1 MPSESS
7 VTTEL
12 SQQLE
17 SLYQVIFSRRDVRS
31 QFLPDA
37 VPDEVLSRLL
47 YAAHHAPSVGY
58 MQPWNFLVIKSD
70 DVKQRMHAAFTEAND
85 EAKAMFEG
93 ERRELYSSLKLQG
106 ILESPVNICITCD
119 RNRTGQTVLG
129 RTHQSDM
136 DLYST
141 VCAVQNF
148 WLAARAENIGV
159 GWVSIV
165 KQEQLRE
172 TLGIPEDI
180 IPIAYLCVGYVSEF
194 NDQPDLEKAGW
205 SERLPLNDLVYYD
218 QWGQQGGD
226 KQSLAKQIEK
236 DKDFPSGN
244 AG

>member
-1 MPSESS
+1 MNND
-7 VTTEL
+7 
-12 SQQLE
+12 LE
-17 SLYQVIFSRRDVRS
+17 QHLDSLYRVIFSRRDVRS

-37 VPDEVLSRLL
+37 VPDEVLSRIL

-58 MQPWNFLVIKSD
+58 MQPWNFLVIKSGE
-70 DVKQRMHAAFTEAND
+70 VKQRMHAAFTEANE
-85 EAKAMFEG
+85 EAKSMFEG
-93 ERRELYSSLKLQG
+93 ERRELYSSLKLEG
-106 ILESPVNICITCD
+106 ILESPVNVCITCD
-119 RNRTGQTVLG
+119 RNRTGETVLG
-129 RTHQSDM
+129 RTHLSDM

-148 WLAARAENIGV
+148 WLAARVENLGV

-194 NDQPDLEKAGW
+194 YDQPELEKAGW

-218 QWGQQGGD
+218 QWGQQGEGE
-226 KQSLAKQIEK
+226 SLAEQIER
-236 DKDFPSGN
+236 DKGFPFL
-244 AG
+244 ATEL

>member
-1 MPSESS
+1 MSD
-7 VTTEL
+7 EL
-12 SQQLE
+12 KQHLDG
-17 SLYQVIFSRRDVRS
+17 LYEVIFSRRDVRS

-37 VPDEVLSRLL
+37 IPDEVLSRIL

-70 DVKQRMHAAFTEAND
+70 AVKQRMHSAFAAAND
-85 EAKAMFEG
+85 EAKSMFAG
-93 ERRELYSSLKLQG
+93 ERRELYSSLKLEG

-119 RNRTGQTVLG
+119 RNRMGETVLG

-148 WLAARAENIGV
+148 WLAARSENIGV

-180 IPIAYLCVGYVSEF
+180 IPIAYLCVGYVSGF

-205 SERLPLNDLVYYD
+205 SERLSLNDLVYYD
-218 QWGQQGGD
+218 QWGQPGD
-226 KQSLAKQIEK
+226 ENESLAKQIEK
-236 DKDFPSGN
+236 DRAFPASSK
-244 AG
+244 

>member
-1 MPSESS
+1 MSEI
-7 VTTEL
+7 

-17 SLYQVIFSRRDVRS
+17 NLYQVIFSRRDVRS

-37 VPDEVLSRLL
+37 VPDAVLSRLL

-70 DVKQRMHAAFTEAND
+70 EVKQRIHTAFNEANE
-85 EAKAMFEG
+85 EAAGMFDG

-106 ILESPVNICITCD
+106 ILEAPVNICITCD
-119 RNRTGQTVLG
+119 RNRTGDVVLG

-148 WLAARAENIGV
+148 WLAARGENIGV

-172 TLGIPEDI
+172 ALAIPEDI
-180 IPIAYLCVGYVSEF
+180 VPIAYLCVGYVSEF
-194 NDQPDLEKAGW
+194 FDQPELEKAGW

-218 QWGQQGGD
+218 QWGRQGEEETLGERIIND
-226 KQSLAKQIEK
+226 KS
-236 DKDFPSGN
+236 FPN
-244 AG
+244 L

>member
-1 MPSESS
+1 MSEI
-7 VTTEL
+7 

-17 SLYQVIFSRRDVRS
+17 NLYQVIFSRRDVRS

-37 VPDEVLSRLL
+37 VPDAVLSRLL

-70 DVKQRMHAAFTEAND
+70 EVKQRIHSAFNEANE
-85 EAKAMFEG
+85 EAAAMFDG

-106 ILESPVNICITCD
+106 ILEAPVNICITCD
-119 RNRTGQTVLG
+119 RNRTGDVVLG

-148 WLAARAENIGV
+148 WLAARGENIGV

-172 TLGIPEDI
+172 ALAIPEDI
-180 IPIAYLCVGYVSEF
+180 VPIAYLCVGYVSEF
-194 NDQPDLEKAGW
+194 FDQPELEKAGW

-218 QWGQQGGD
+218 QWGRQGEGE
-226 KQSLAKQIEK
+226 SLTEQIER
-236 DKDFPSGN
+236 DETFP
-244 AG
+244 AL

>member
-1 MPSESS
+1 MS
-7 VTTEL
+7 EL

-17 SLYQVIFSRRDVRS
+17 NLYQVIFSRRDVRS
-31 QFLPDA
+31 HFLPDV

-58 MQPWNFLVIKSD
+58 MQPWNFLVIKSEE
-70 DVKQRMHAAFTEAND
+70 VKQRMHAAFTEAND
-85 EAKAMFEG
+85 EAMNMFEG
-93 ERRELYSSLKLQG
+93 ERRELYSSLKLEG
-106 ILESPVNICITCD
+106 ILDAPVNICITCD

-165 KQEQLRE
+165 KQKELRE
-172 TLGIPEDI
+172 TLGIPEEI
-180 IPIAYLCVGYVSEF
+180 IPIAYLCVGYVSKF

-205 SERLPLNDLVYYD
+205 SKRLPLNDLVYYD
-218 QWGQQGGD
+218 QWEQNGENE
-226 KQSLAKQIEK
+226 SLAKQIEQ
-236 DKDFPSGN
+236 DVRFPVSSFE
-244 AG
+244 

>member
-1 MPSESS
+1 LSEPKVSS
-7 VTTEL
+7 EL

-17 SLYQVIFSRRDVRS
+17 NLYQVIFSRRDVRS

-70 DVKQRMHAAFTEAND
+70 EVKQRMCAAFTEAND

-93 ERRELYSSLKLQG
+93 ERRELYSSLKLAG

-194 NDQPDLEKAGW
+194 SDQPDLEKAGW

-218 QWGQQGGD
+218 QWGQQGEAE
-226 KQSLAKQIEK
+226 SLAEQIER
-236 DKDFPSGN
+236 DKGFPSSSLEL
-244 AG
+244 

>member
-1 MPSESS
+1 MS
-7 VTTEL
+7 EL

-17 SLYQVIFSRRDVRS
+17 NLYQVIFSRRDVRS

-58 MQPWNFLVIKSD
+58 MQPWNFLVIKSEE
-70 DVKQRMHAAFTEAND
+70 VKQRMHAAFAEAND
-85 EAKAMFEG
+85 EAKNMFEG

-106 ILESPVNICITCD
+106 ILEAPVNICITCD

-172 TLGIPEDI
+172 TLGIPEEI

-218 QWGQQGGD
+218 QWGQGG
-226 KQSLAKQIEK
+226 KNESLAKQIEK
-236 DKDFPSGN
+236 DKAFPTLPEQN
-244 AG
+244 

>member
-1 MPSESS
+1 MSNESRKTS
-7 VTTEL
+7 EL

-17 SLYQVIFSRRDVRS
+17 NLYQVIFSRRDVRS
-31 QFLPDA
+31 QFLPAA

-58 MQPWNFLVIKSD
+58 MQPWNFVVIKSD

-93 ERRELYSSLKLQG
+93 EHRELYSSLKLAG

-119 RNRTGQTVLG
+119 RSRTGKTGLG

-218 QWGQQGGD
+218 QWGQQGESE
-226 KQSLAKQIEK
+226 SLAEQIER
-236 DKDFPSGN
+236 DEGFPN
-244 AG
+244 L

>member
-1 MPSESS
+1 M
-7 VTTEL
+7 
-12 SQQLE
+12 
-17 SLYQVIFSRRDVRS
+17 
-31 QFLPDA
+31 
-37 VPDEVLSRLL
+37 
-47 YAAHHAPSVGY
+47 
-58 MQPWNFLVIKSD
+58 
-70 DVKQRMHAAFTEAND
+70 
-85 EAKAMFEG
+85 
-93 ERRELYSSLKLQG
+93 KLQG

-172 TLGIPEDI
+172 ALGIPEDI

-218 QWGQQGGD
+218 QWGQQGAGE
-226 KQSLAKQIEK
+226 QSLAEQIER
-236 DKDFPSGN
+236 DKGFPQP
-244 AG
+244 

>member
-1 MPSESS
+1 MSEI
-7 VTTEL
+7 

-17 SLYQVIFSRRDVRS
+17 NLYRVIFSRRDVRS

-37 VPDEVLSRLL
+37 VPDAVLSRLL

-70 DVKQRMHAAFTEAND
+70 EVKQRIHTAFNEANE
-85 EAKAMFEG
+85 EAAGMFDG

-106 ILESPVNICITCD
+106 ILEAPVNICITCD
-119 RNRTGQTVLG
+119 RNRTGDVVLG

-148 WLAARAENIGV
+148 WLAARGENIGV

-165 KQEQLRE
+165 KQEQLRQV
-172 TLGIPEDI
+172 LAIPEDI
-180 IPIAYLCVGYVSEF
+180 VPIAYLCVGYVSEF
-194 NDQPDLEKAGW
+194 FDQPELEKAGW

-218 QWGQQGGD
+218 QWGRQGKG
-226 KQSLAKQIEK
+226 QSLAEQIER
-236 DKDFPSGN
+236 DEAFP
-244 AG
+244 AL

>member
-1 MPSESS
+1 
-7 VTTEL
+7 
-12 SQQLE
+12 
-17 SLYQVIFSRRDVRS
+17 
-31 QFLPDA
+31 
-37 VPDEVLSRLL
+37 
-47 YAAHHAPSVGY
+47 
-58 MQPWNFLVIKSD
+58 VIKSD
-70 DVKQRMHAAFTEAND
+70 EVKQRMCAAFTEAND

-93 ERRELYSSLKLQG
+93 ERRELYSSLKLAG

-218 QWGQQGGD
+218 QWGLQGEGE
-226 KQSLAKQIEK
+226 SLAEQIEL
-236 DKDFPSGN
+236 DRGFPSLDGK
-244 AG
+244 

>member
-1 MPSESS
+1 MS
-7 VTTEL
+7 EL

-17 SLYQVIFSRRDVRS
+17 NLYQVIFSRRDVRS
-31 QFLPDA
+31 QFLPDP

-58 MQPWNFLVIKSD
+58 MQPWNFLMIKSD
-70 DVKQRMHAAFTEAND
+70 DVKQRMHAAFTEANE
-85 EAKAMFEG
+85 EAKDMFEG
-93 ERRELYSSLKLQG
+93 ERRQLYSSLKLQG

-119 RNRTGQTVLG
+119 RNRTGETVLG

-165 KQEQLRE
+165 KQERLRE
-172 TLGIPEDI
+172 VLGIPEEI

-194 NDQPDLEKAGW
+194 FDLPELEKRGW
-205 SERLPLNDLVYYD
+205 SERLPLNDLIYYD
-218 QWGQQGGD
+218 QWGR
-226 KQSLAKQIEK
+226 QSEGESLTVQIER
-236 DKDFPSGN
+236 DKEFPLQDS
-244 AG
+244 

>member
-1 MPSESS
+1 MS
-7 VTTEL
+7 EL

-17 SLYQVIFSRRDVRS
+17 NLYQVIFSRRDVRS
-31 QFLPDA
+31 QFLPDP

-58 MQPWNFLVIKSD
+58 MQPWNFLMIKSD
-70 DVKQRMHAAFTEAND
+70 DVKQRMHAAFTEANE
-85 EAKAMFEG
+85 EAKDMFEG
-93 ERRELYSSLKLQG
+93 ERRQLYSSLKLQG

-148 WLAARAENIGV
+148 WLAARAEDIGV

-165 KQEQLRE
+165 KQERLRE
-172 TLGIPEDI
+172 VLGIPEDI

-194 NDQPDLEKAGW
+194 LDQPELERRGW
-205 SERLPLNDLVYYD
+205 SSRLPLKDLIYYD
-218 QWGQQGGD
+218 QWGQQGVN
-226 KQSLAKQIEK
+226 QSLTEQIEQ
-236 DKDFPSGN
+236 DKAFPSVS
-244 AG
+244 AEP

>member
-1 MPSESS
+1 VPNEPKL
-7 VTTEL
+7 TTEL

-17 SLYQVIFSRRDVRS
+17 NLYQVIFSRRDVRS
-31 QFLPDA
+31 QFLPDT

-58 MQPWNFLVIKSD
+58 MQPWNFLVIKSK
-70 DVKQRMHAAFTEAND
+70 DVKQRMHAAFAEAND

-93 ERRELYSSLKLQG
+93 ERRELYSSLKLAG

-218 QWGQQGGD
+218 QWGQQGERE
-226 KQSLAKQIEK
+226 SLSEQIER
-236 DKDFPSGN
+236 DKGFPILDGQ
-244 AG
+244 G

>member
-1 MPSESS
+1 LS
-7 VTTEL
+7 EL

-17 SLYQVIFSRRDVRS
+17 NLYQVIFSRRDVRS

-93 ERRELYSSLKLQG
+93 ERRELYSSLKLAG

-218 QWGQQGGD
+218 QWGEQD
-226 KQSLAKQIEK
+226 KGESLAKQIDK
-236 DKDFPSGN
+236 DKEFPLVGSDS
-244 AG
+244 

>member
-1 MPSESS
+1 MSNESRKTS
-7 VTTEL
+7 EL

-17 SLYQVIFSRRDVRS
+17 NLYQVIFSRRDVRS
-31 QFLPDA
+31 QFLSDA

-58 MQPWNFLVIKSD
+58 MQPWNFVVIKSD

-93 ERRELYSSLKLQG
+93 ERRELYSSLKLAG

-172 TLGIPEDI
+172 TLGIPEEI

-218 QWGQQGGD
+218 QWGQQGEGE
-226 KQSLAKQIEK
+226 SLAEQIAK
-236 DKDFPSGN
+236 DQCFPDRVVEE
-244 AG
+244 

>member
-1 MPSESS
+1 MS
-7 VTTEL
+7 EL

-17 SLYQVIFSRRDVRS
+17 NLYQVIFSRRDVRS
-31 QFLPDA
+31 QFLPDV
-37 VPDEVLSRLL
+37 VPDEVMSRLL

-58 MQPWNFLVIKSD
+58 MQPWNFVVIKSN
-70 DVKQRMHAAFTEAND
+70 DVKQRMHAAFTEANE
-85 EAKAMFEG
+85 EAKQMFEG
-93 ERRELYSSLKLQG
+93 ERRQLYSSLKLQG

-165 KQEQLRE
+165 KQERLRE
-172 TLGIPEDI
+172 VLGIPEDI

-194 NDQPDLEKAGW
+194 LEQPELERRGW
-205 SERLPLNDLVYYD
+205 SSRLPLKDLIYYD
-218 QWGQQGGD
+218 QWGEQGEGEA
-226 KQSLAKQIEK
+226 LTLQIER
-236 DKDFPSGN
+236 DKEFPLQEP
-244 AG
+244 

>member
-1 MPSESS
+1 MS
-7 VTTEL
+7 EL

-17 SLYQVIFSRRDVRS
+17 NLYQVIFSRRDVRS

-58 MQPWNFLVIKSD
+58 MQPWNFVVIKSN
-70 DVKQRMHAAFTEAND
+70 DVKQRMHAAFTEANE
-85 EAKAMFEG
+85 EAKQMFEG
-93 ERRELYSSLKLQG
+93 ERRQLYSSLKLQG

-165 KQEQLRE
+165 KQERLRE
-172 TLGIPEDI
+172 VLGIPEDI

-194 NDQPDLEKAGW
+194 LDQPELERRGW
-205 SERLPLNDLVYYD
+205 SKRLPLKDLIYYD
-218 QWGQQGGD
+218 QWGRQGEGE
-226 KQSLAKQIEK
+226 SLIEQIEI
-236 DKDFPSGN
+236 DSEFPTMTSDLKSS
-244 AG
+244 

>member
-1 MPSESS
+1 MS
-7 VTTEL
+7 EL

-17 SLYQVIFSRRDVRS
+17 NLYQVIFSRRDVRS

-58 MQPWNFLVIKSD
+58 MQPWNFVVIKSN
-70 DVKQRMHAAFTEAND
+70 DVKQRMHAAFSEANE
-85 EAKAMFEG
+85 EAKQMFEG
-93 ERRELYSSLKLQG
+93 ERRQLYSSLKLQG

-119 RNRTGQTVLG
+119 RNRTGKIVLG

-172 TLGIPEDI
+172 VLDIPEDI

-194 NDQPDLEKAGW
+194 FDQPELERRGW
-205 SERLPLNDLVYYD
+205 SERLPLSDLIYYD
-218 QWGQQGGD
+218 QWGQQGEGEA
-226 KQSLAKQIEK
+226 LTAQIER
-236 DKDFPSGN
+236 DKEFPLQDL
-244 AG
+244 